1 MTYQMLARA
10 LACNLDVAEAHQVLE
25 TALQQWPN
33 DATLIQE
40 RNAMATA
47 VQDAIPASPLTN

>member
-1 MTYQMLARA
+1 

-25 TALQQWPN
+25 TALQKWPN

-40 RNAMATA
+40 RNAMAA
-47 VQDAIPASPLTN
+47 VHDAMPASTVKN